1 MNKQVMH
8 GEGTFFFANGDMLDG
23 TFVDH
28 KVLTLLALTVQ
39 TLLVQ
44 KYLKTLSLDE
54 NAFVDHKVLS
64 LLTLLVQKYKY

>member
-28 KVLTLLALTVQ
+28 KVLALLLALLLAVLALPVQ
-39 TLLVQ
+39 ACFTCLL
-44 KYLKTLSLDE
+44 YSLY
-54 NAFVDHKVLS
+54 
-64 LLTLLVQKYKY
+64 QYKIY